1 MQWLKL
7 VDATLWYFVLFCFNK
22 KQTTI
27 KLMADVYNR
36 VKTGHLISKIE
47 NENENEF

>member
-1 MQWLKL
+1 M
-7 VDATLWYFVLFCFNK
+7 
-22 KQTTI
+22 

-47 NENENEF
+47 NENEFKKKK